1 MDTIE
6 KPVTRKDGYHDFY
19 FRVIIALLAAHLIIA
34 FGEKESFFQLL
45 VMPAY
50 YWSLLPSFVIAFLL
64 VNFVNFI
71 TVKLDKKH
79 DWMRQPLLR
88 AGLQLTLALLLPA
101 VLAFL
106 LASVYFWT
114 FGYNIFKTLY
124 LKYDFPVIVLLLVLL
139 NAYYLSFYFYKRSR
153 IAEKTLSHP
162 VAAKDENSPGET
174 AAKEIFLVQRGAQ
187 TLPLSVFSIAYFYRE
202 GDYNFLKA
210 FDGESYLVAQ
220 TLDEIEQ
227 QLDSRVFFRA
237 NRQVIVQ
244 RKACTRYSN
253 LEYGK
258 LELFAQPSFKHP
270 VIISQRR
277 SKQFREWIQG

>member
-1 MDTIE
+1 MNTLE
-6 KPVTRKDGYHDFY
+6 KPATRKDGYHDFY

-71 TVKLDKKH
+71 TVRLDKKH
-79 DWMRQPLLR
+79 DWIRQPLLR

-106 LASVYFWT
+106 LASVYFWS

-153 IAEKTLSHP
+153 LAEKALSQP
-162 VAAKDENSPGET
+162 VPAKEEYNQGET
-174 AAKEIFLVQRGAQ
+174 AVKEIFLVQRGAQ
-187 TLPLSVFSIAYFYRE
+187 TLPLPVFSIAYFYRE

-244 RKACTRYSN
+244 RKACAHFSN
-253 LEYGK
+253 LDYGK
-258 LELFAQPSFKHP
+258 LELFAQPSFKQP

-277 SKQFREWIQG
+277 SKQFREWMQG

>member
-1 MDTIE
+1 MDNLE
-6 KPVTRKDGYHDFY
+6 KPVTRKSGYHDFY

-45 VMPAY
+45 IMPAY
-50 YWSLLPSFVIAFLL
+50 YWSLLPSFIIAFMLVNV
-64 VNFVNFI
+64 VNFV

-79 DWMRQPLLR
+79 DWIQQSLSRV
-88 AGLQLTLALLLPA
+88 GLQLTLALLLPA

-106 LASVYFWT
+106 LASVYFWAW
-114 FGYNIFKTLY
+114 GYNIFNTLY

-153 IAEKTLSHP
+153 IAEKALEHP
-162 VAAKDENSPGET
+162 VPLQEENSLEKKVT
-174 AAKEIFLVQRGAQ
+174 KEIFLVQRGAQ
-187 TLPLSVFSIAYFYRE
+187 TIPLPILSIAYFYRD
-202 GDYNFLKA
+202 GDYNFLKT
-210 FDGESYLVAQ
+210 FDEQSYLLSQ

-227 QLDSRVFFRA
+227 QLDTRLFFRA

-244 RKACTRYSN
+244 RKACTHFSN

-258 LELFAQPSFKHP
+258 LELFAQPAFKQP

-277 SKQFREWIQG
+277 SKQFREWMQR

>member
-1 MDTIE
+1 MNTLE

-34 FGEKESFFQLL
+34 FGEKETFFQLL

-50 YWSLLPSFVIAFLL
+50 YWSLLPSFIIAFLL
-64 VNFVNFI
+64 VNFVNLV
-71 TVKLDKKH
+71 TVRLDKRH
-79 DWMRQPLLR
+79 DWIQEPVIR
-88 AGLQLTLALLLPA
+88 AALQLTLALLLPA

-106 LASVYFWT
+106 LASAYFWA

-139 NAYYLSFYFYKRSR
+139 NAYYLSFYFYRRSR
-153 IAEKTLSHP
+153 LAEKALSHP
-162 VAAKDENSPGET
+162 VPTKEENNLKEK
-174 AAKEIFLVQRGAQ
+174 AIKEIFLVQRGAE
-187 TLPLSVFSIAYFYRE
+187 TIPLPISAIAYFYRE
-202 GDYNFLKA
+202 GDYNFLKT
-210 FDGESYLVAQ
+210 FDGESYLVTQ

-227 QLDSRVFFRA
+227 EVDSHIFFRA

-244 RKACTRYSN
+244 RKACNRFSN
-253 LEYGK
+253 LDYGK
-258 LELFAQPSFKHP
+258 LELFTQPAFKQP

-277 SKQFREWIQG
+277 AKQFREWMPH